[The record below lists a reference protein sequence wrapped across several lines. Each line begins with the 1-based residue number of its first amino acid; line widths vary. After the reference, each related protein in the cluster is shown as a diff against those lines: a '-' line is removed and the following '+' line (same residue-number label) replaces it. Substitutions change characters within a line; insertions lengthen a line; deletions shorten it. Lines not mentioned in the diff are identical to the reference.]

1 MEMGFEQE
9 QCKAA
14 LASSNGDVNVAME
27 KLLAQ

>member
-9 QCKAA
+9 QCKTA

-27 KLLAQ
+27 KLLSQ